1 MNVSALYTYPIKS
14 CAVLSHTRI
23 SLAARGLHDDRRW
36 MVVNEDGKLVT
47 QRDVSKMAL
56 VQPFYTD
63 EGLSISAPTMSDIAI
78 PPIAENA
85 TTRRVMVWND
95 TCDAFDQGD
104 EIAAWLSDYLGK
116 SVRLVK
122 IAETDTRTTPT
133 DGNMPIAP
141 MSFAD
146 EYPILLANE
155 RSLADLNDRLMAQ
168 EKDTVLMSRFRPNVV
183 VSGSTA
189 WDEDQWTQINIGGI
203 TFDSGVGCARCVMTT
218 VEQESGTVP
227 DHKEPLA
234 TLTTFRKI
242 SRGVMFGQ
250 NIIHQ
255 TLGDLCVG
263 DQVEVLARR

>member
-1 MNVSALYTYPIKS
+1 M
-14 CAVLSHTRI
+14 
-23 SLAARGLHDDRRW
+23 
-36 MVVNEDGKLVT
+36 
-47 QRDVSKMAL
+47 
-56 VQPFYTD
+56 
-63 EGLSISAPTMSDIAI
+63 
-78 PPIAENA
+78 
-85 TTRRVMVWND
+85 
-95 TCDAFDQGD
+95 
-104 EIAAWLSDYLGK
+104 
-116 SVRLVK
+116 
-122 IAETDTRTTPT
+122 
-133 DGNMPIAP
+133 
-141 MSFAD
+141 
-146 EYPILLANE
+146 
-155 RSLADLNDRLMAQ
+155 
-168 EKDTVLMSRFRPNVV
+168 LMSRFRPNVV